1 MITLFGK
8 KKHLKIEGDIFMYS
22 KDFIE
27 RMGWITDS
35 LDSVGMLFYEVDSHD
50 YYTGGCCLDT
60 CSYNEDIDY
69 ILGYLKENYQ
79 KRKGLYKVSW
89 LGNPV
94 GLAVGYDNLKELVSD
109 LKADIRSME
118 ECRYHDRKFD
128 IEKEKIKLF
137 DMKFFGADDS
147 KIAHQKGWIAH
158 LEEELKKFWK
168 QLEEN
173 FKDNELLKIERIR

>member
-1 MITLFGK
+1 
-8 KKHLKIEGDIFMYS
+8 MYS
-22 KDFIE
+22 VDFIE
-27 RMGWITDS
+27 RMEWITDE
-35 LDSVGMLFYEVDSHD
+35 LDTCGMLFYEEDSHE
-50 YYTGGCCLDT
+50 YHTEECCYNT
-60 CSYNEDIDY
+60 CFYEEDIDY

-79 KRKGLYKVSW
+79 KKKGLYKVSW